1 MLESVVDR
9 LRRSAER
16 YPDAEAVV
24 HQDKRLSYGQ
34 LWQYV
39 SAVGAFLI
47 GCEFE
52 AGDRVAILLE
62 NSPEYIAS
70 YYGTLMAGGVAVA
83 LNTATK
89 ARDLTNWL
97 AQCGARWLIADA
109 QHPELDE
116 VLKSAPPGLRV
127 ISVNGARPVSDRN
140 FRWDDVMSLFD
151 GKAPPFRTP
160 EPVSAAAIIYT
171 SGTTG
176 KPKGVTL
183 SHGNL
188 ASNTE
193 SILAY
198 LDLTHEDRCLNLLP
212 FYYSYGNSVLHT
224 HLAVGATLVLQNNQ
238 AYMHKVLSL
247 IEAERITGF
256 PGVPS
261 TYALILSR
269 FNLGNYVFSTL
280 RYMTQAG
287 GAMALAQI
295 NRLRDALPHVR
306 FFVMYGQTE
315 ATARLTYLPPDMLE
329 RKPGSAGIPI
339 PNVRI
344 EIRDEQGN
352 PVPRDTVGEIHAAGP
367 NIMLGYWNDPEA
379 TAEVVRDGWLRTRDI
394 GYMDSD
400 GYIFIQGRSGDII
413 KSGGHRINPRDIE
426 EVIAELDGVS
436 EAAVLGMHD
445 EILGEAIRA
454 VVVLRPGAAIDAAEI
469 REHCM
474 RRLPLFKVPR
484 RIEFRSDLPRTATG
498 KIRRHLLAAG
508 NHTTTGVI

>member
-1 MLESVVDR
+1 VPDTIVHFLQ
-9 LRRSAER
+9 RSAER

-24 HQDKRLSYGQ
+24 HQDKRLSYGL
-34 LWQYV
+34 LWQHV
-39 SAVGAFLI
+39 CAVDAFLAEH
-47 GCEFE
+47 GFE

-62 NSPEYIAS
+62 NSSEYIAG

-89 ARDLTNWL
+89 ARDLTIWL
-97 AQCGARWLIADA
+97 AQSGARWLIADA

-127 ISVNGARPVSDRN
+127 IGVGKRPANDVNVL
-140 FRWDDVMSLFD
+140 WDDVIASFG
-151 GKAPPFRTP
+151 GKAPPIKSR
-160 EPVSAAAIIYT
+160 ESGSVAAIIYT

-198 LDLTHEDRCLNLLP
+198 LGLTHEDRCLNLLP

-224 HLAVGATLVLQNNQ
+224 HLAVGATLVLQNNL
-238 AYMHKVLSL
+238 AYMHNVLRL

-269 FNLGNYVFSTL
+269 FNLSNYVFSSL

-287 GAMALAQI
+287 GAMAPAQI
-295 NRLRDALPHVR
+295 DRLREALPHVR

-315 ATARLTYLPPDMLE
+315 ATARLTYLPPEMLE

-339 PNVRI
+339 PNVRL
-344 EIRDEQGN
+344 EIRDEQGK
-352 PVPRDTVGEIHAAGP
+352 PAPRGTVGEIYAAGP

-379 TAEVVRDGWLRTRDI
+379 TAEVVRDGWLRTHDI
-394 GYMDSD
+394 GYMDGD
-400 GYIFIQGRSGDII
+400 GYVFIQGRSGDII

-426 EVIAELDGVS
+426 EAIAELDAVG
-436 EAAVLGMHD
+436 EAVVLGMHD

-454 VVVLRPGAAIDAAEI
+454 VVVLRPGAAVDAADI

-484 RIEFRSDLPRTATG
+484 RIEFSSDLPRTATG
-498 KIRRHLLAAG
+498 KIRRHLLAAETK
-508 NHTTTGVI
+508 TTTGVT

>member
-1 MLESVVDR
+1 
-9 LRRSAER
+9 
-16 YPDAEAVV
+16 
-24 HQDKRLSYGQ
+24 
-34 LWQYV
+34 
-39 SAVGAFLI
+39 
-47 GCEFE
+47 
-52 AGDRVAILLE
+52 
-62 NSPEYIAS
+62 
-70 YYGTLMAGGVAVA
+70 MAGGVAVA

-127 ISVNGARPVSDRN
+127 ICVGGARPASDTS
-140 FRWDDVMSLFD
+140 FRWDDIMASFD
-151 GKAPPFRTP
+151 GKAPPFETC
-160 EPVSAAAIIYT
+160 EPRSAAAIIYT

-198 LDLTHEDRCLNLLP
+198 LGLTHEDRCLNLLP

-238 AYMHKVLSL
+238 AYMHNVLRL

-269 FNLGNYVFSTL
+269 FNLSNYVFSSL

-287 GAMALAQI
+287 GALAPAHI
-295 NRLRDALPHVR
+295 NRLREALPHVR

-315 ATARLTYLPPDMLE
+315 ATARLTYLPPEMLE
-329 RKPGSAGIPI
+329 HKPGSAGIPI
-339 PNVRI
+339 LNVRL

-352 PVPRDTVGEIHAAGP
+352 PAPRGTVGEIYAAGP

-379 TAEVVRDGWLRTRDI
+379 TVEVVRDGWLRTHDI
-394 GYMDSD
+394 GYMDGD
-400 GYIFIQGRSGDII
+400 GYVFIQGRSGDII

-426 EVIAELDGVS
+426 EVIAELDAVGEVV
-436 EAAVLGMHD
+436 VLGMYD

-454 VVVLRPGAAIDAAEI
+454 IVVLRPGAAVDAADI

-484 RIEFRSDLPRTATG
+484 RIEFSSDLPRTATG
-498 KIRRHLLAAG
+498 KIRRHLLAAETK
-508 NHTTTGVI
+508 TTTGVL